1 MNFSCM
7 KINPTIC
14 TKLLNFKYLSL
25 SIFLFLTFA
34 CGIYAPS
41 DARKVSPNV
50 EDRVAKAIE
59 EGKGFQLNKI
69 GKGKGSG
76 TFEFAS
82 SNPLWRASME
92 VLDFLPLTN
101 VDYSGGIIITDWY
114 NEGTINNESIKIT
127 VRFLSNEIRAD
138 GLLVIIHRRICN
150 KQLDCK
156 VLKIKSSLEEEI
168 KIAILKKATIFQ
180 KYDTEQKVKEYK
192 KKYGDYKVQ

>member
-7 KINPTIC
+7 KINPIKGTR
-14 TKLLNFKYLSL
+14 LLNFKYLSL
-25 SIFLFLTFA
+25 SVFLFLTFA

-76 TFEFAS
+76 SFEFAS

-92 VLDFLPLTN
+92 VLDFCISL
-101 VDYSGGIIITDWY
+101 
-114 NEGTINNESIKIT
+114 
-127 VRFLSNEIRAD
+127 IRAAPIELSVD
-138 GLLVIIHRRICN
+138 FIGL
-150 KQLDCK
+150 
-156 VLKIKSSLEEEI
+156 
-168 KIAILKKATIFQ
+168 A
-180 KYDTEQKVKEYK
+180 
-192 KKYGDYKVQ
+192 

>member
-168 KIAILKKATIFQ
+168 KIAILKKVIIFQ